1 MEEEALIRIWI
12 LWILW
17 IFAGSLWVMVLSVIF
32 YKPVIKPI
40 RKWFKRKREER
51 LANLAKIVSDMIQ
64 EEIRITIDD
73 GIGGILKSLAD
84 KVKEFKTS
92 YTVIKDEIDSELK
105 ALKICIDVNFEN
117 ILTMAEKDPE
127 RCVLCS
133 RVIFVRKWIGA
144 VVLPGS
150 TNCKIDLQD
159 HTDHMFDP
167 IKICER
173 CSQNDIR
180 YLIPKY
186 LDIIKERKAKKKR

>member
-1 MEEEALIRIWI
+1 MEEEALIRIWT

-17 IFAGSLWVMVLSVIF
+17 GFTGLLWIGVLSVIF

-40 RKWFKRKREER
+40 RKWFKRKRDER

-73 GIGGILKSLAD
+73 GIESILKSLAD
-84 KVKEFKTS
+84 KIKEFKTS
-92 YTVIKDEIDSELK
+92 YTVIKGEIDSDLK

-127 RCVLCS
+127 RCAICS
-133 RVIFVRKWIGA
+133 KVIFNRKWLGEFVA
-144 VVLPGS
+144 PGS
-150 TNCKIDLQD
+150 VLRIEVKDN
-159 HTDHMFDP
+159 TDHMFNP
-167 IKICER
+167 IKICEH
-173 CSQNDIR
+173 CAQDDIE

-186 LDIIKERKAKKKR
+186 YEIMKKRKKKV